1 MPLSGVLDNSQR
13 VGLVGLV
20 GQNQPGLSK
29 VSVLK
34 QTKKVLKHRG
44 TEITEERR
52 EAKLRVLCA
61 SVFFFRHVI
70 WHPLSVFQKGQ
81 P

>member
-13 VGLVGLV
+13 VGLVG
-20 GQNQPGLSK
+20 QNQPDLSK
-29 VSVLK
+29 ISVLK

-44 TEITEERR
+44 TEITEERG

-61 SVFFFRHVI
+61 LNFCTIHFRTH
-70 WHPLSVFQKGQ
+70 SQSD
-81 P
+81 